1 MRTRGMM
8 IFGIILVALGLMALI
23 STLTGIDFGAFCFP
37 ILLILLGVWVLVRP
51 RMVRGDREIH
61 FQLLGDVKRM
71 NDWTIRNEEIW
82 SFIGDI
88 DIDLGR
94 AQVPPGETS
103 IQAYNFIGDV
113 EIYVPAGVGLML
125 VADGFLNSI
134 KWMGAKQD
142 NFFTSSQM
150 TTPGYEQA
158 ERKVKVGV
166 TSFIGDIKVHAISG

>member
-1 MRTRGMM
+1 MM
-8 IFGIILVALGLMALI
+8 IFGVILVVLGLLALI
-23 STLTGIDFGAFCFP
+23 SNLTGIDFGAFCFP
-37 ILLILLGVWVLVRP
+37 TVLILLGVWVLLRP

-71 NDWTIRNEEIW
+71 SDWTVQKEEIW

-88 DIDLGR
+88 DLDLGR
-94 AQVPPGETS
+94 AQVPPGETG
-103 IQAYNFIGDV
+103 IHAYNFIGDV

-142 NFFTSSQM
+142 NFFTSSQL

-158 ERKVKVGV
+158 ERRVRVEV
-166 TSFIGDIKVHAISG
+166 TSFIGDIKVHPISG